1 MTALFLIAQEYREA
15 ADKLSNL
22 DLDAQTMADT
32 LDGLSGE
39 LEVKAQSV
47 AYMIRNLESTAEAIK
62 AFEAQQTERRKAIE
76 NRAEGLKR
84 YLQNCMEATGIKKIE
99 GPGVVLSFR
108 ESSAVVID
116 EPRLIPIDY
125 MRTPPIPEAQ
135 PDKKAIADAIKAGT
149 DVPGAHIEKRKNL
162 QIK

>member
-1 MTALFLIAQEYREA
+1 MTALFVIANEYREA
-15 ADKLSNL
+15 AEKLSNL
-22 DLDAQTMADT
+22 DLDPQTLADT
-32 LDGLSGE
+32 LESLSGE

-47 AYMIRNLESTAEAIK
+47 AYMIRNMEATASAIK
-62 AFEAQQTERRKAIE
+62 EFEEKQTERRKAIE
-76 NRAEGLKR
+76 ARAEGLKR

-116 EPRLIPIDY
+116 EPGLIPIDY

-135 PDKKAIADAIKAGT
+135 PDKKAIGEAIKAGT
-149 DVPGAHIEKRKNL
+149 EVPGAHIEKRKNL